1 MNNKSVY
8 TFIEEGEVTQTLFLS
23 DEQAAVFNWLKD
35 KGYPFE
41 LVKVDTL
48 APEEITAEQW
58 LPYKKLGE

>member
-1 MNNKSVY
+1 MNTKNVY

-35 KGYPFE
+35 RGYPFE
-41 LVKVDTL
+41 LVKL

-58 LPYKKLGE
+58 LSYKKLGES